1 MLSLASL
8 PSTGRNSL
16 VTEKFKRSSRGFGLC
31 DVMFKFDSSLIQQW
45 FDSWSHSPSFFRF
58 LFFSFHF
65 PLISLLHLGSTH
77 CLRKQTSVKLFRST
91 ATEKR
96 SLQAHWFLI
105 LRFLHERSWLCMRR
119 SRASDVNQDH

>member
-16 VTEKFKRSSRGFGLC
+16 VTEKFKRSSKGFGLC

-45 FDSWSHSPSFFRF
+45 FDSWSHSPSFFVFYSFPSIFPYF
-58 LFFSFHF
+58 L
-65 PLISLLHLGSTH
+65 LLYLGSTH